1 MQDAI
6 ISVPSAPKTTL
17 SIDSTAYIGLNQI
30 RRNIG
35 KTTSFYG
42 GVQTVDRT
50 ILVPA
55 SSSVDITEALPI
67 KCILVDTDS
76 AVSLTLNSGTPFLV
90 RKHFMCDSAGVTTVR
105 LTNASTSEDANV
117 HVTYLS

>member
-17 SIDSTAYIGLNQI
+17 SIDSIVYIGLNQI

-35 KTTSFYG
+35 KTTSFYQ
-42 GVQTVDRT
+42 GVQTVDRMV
-50 ILVPA
+50 LVPFG
-55 SSSVDITEALPI
+55 SSVDITEALPI
-67 KCILVDTDS
+67 NCLVIDTDS
-76 AVSLTLNSGTPFLV
+76 TVSITLNSGTPISV
-90 RKHFMCDSAGVTTVR
+90 RKHFMCDMAGITTIR
-105 LTNASTSEDANV
+105 LTNASTVDDANV